1 MADQSVTV
9 KGVAGIFKLLTPY
22 KICDTLKNVPS
33 AGAEDYIFVK
43 RFGLIRYSGCIVL
56 IGFTSN

>member
-1 MADQSVTV
+1 VTV
-9 KGVAGIFKLLTPY
+9 KGMAGIFKLLTPY
-22 KICDTLKNVPS
+22 KICDTLKSVPS

-43 RFGLIRYSGCIVL
+43 KFGLIRYSGCIVL